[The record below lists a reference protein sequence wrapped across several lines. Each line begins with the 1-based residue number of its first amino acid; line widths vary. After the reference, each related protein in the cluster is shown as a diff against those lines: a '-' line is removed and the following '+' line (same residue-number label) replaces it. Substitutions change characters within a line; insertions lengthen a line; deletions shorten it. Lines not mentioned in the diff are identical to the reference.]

1 MQALKTPGA
10 LCTALGLM
18 ISEGHK
24 VIRECLKEGWEDGGG
39 SGGKDVG
46 VVDVPPWVCSAQ
58 SRGDEGRP
66 YGGLQRGSTELCS
79 LRTATGCRGTTRSY
93 IIPQP
98 AHSDLSLWFP
108 LPVIGKT
115 VLKLW
120 RSRATKKYSQAI
132 SLHCERF
139 LFKQKTQPS
148 WKLEIPIIS
157 QIALMY
163 WQSCFQLIRVKWA
176 PQNPKTN
183 YI

>member
-58 SRGDEGRP
+58 SRRDEGRP

-79 LRTATGCRGTTRSY
+79 LRTATGCKGTTRSY

-98 AHSDLSLWFP
+98 GHSDLSLWFP

-115 VLKLW
+115 VLKL
-120 RSRATKKYSQAI
+120 
-132 SLHCERF
+132 
-139 LFKQKTQPS
+139 
-148 WKLEIPIIS
+148 
-157 QIALMY
+157 
-163 WQSCFQLIRVKWA
+163 
-176 PQNPKTN
+176 
-183 YI
+183 